1 MANERAVPPGRIL
14 IIEDDDTIAELERD
28 FLEING
34 FETERE
40 REGVKGK
47 ERALSGGFDLIL
59 LDLMLPGIDG
69 YAICRAIRDKINVPI
84 LMVTA
89 RGEEIDKVR
98 GLGLGADDYI
108 TKPFTPAEL
117 VARIKSHIA
126 RFKRLTDAARLSSPL
141 SKPSS
146 AEGEI
151 AAGNLTINPAARRV
165 FVSGAEIELAN
176 KEYELLFFLA
186 SNPEIVFSKEKL
198 YDRIW
203 GETLYG
209 DLNTV
214 KEHINRLRKK
224 IEKDPANPVHI
235 QTVWGA
241 GYRFLG

>member
-1 MANERAVPPGRIL
+1 MANENTVKPRIL

-28 FLEING
+28 FLKING

-40 REGVKGK
+40 SEGVKGM
-47 ERALSGGFDLIL
+47 ERTLSDNFDLIL

-69 YAICRAIRDKINVPI
+69 YTICRLIRDKINVPI

-89 RGEEIDKVR
+89 RGEETDKVR
-98 GLGLGADDYI
+98 GLGLGADDYV

-126 RFKRLTDAARLSSPL
+126 RFKRITDAAQLTATV
-141 SKPSS
+141 SKP
-146 AEGEI
+146 APPECEI
-151 AAGNLTINPAARRV
+151 IAGDLIINPVTRRV
-165 FVSGAEIELAN
+165 FISETEIELAN
-176 KEYELLFFLA
+176 KEYELLLFFS
-186 SNPEIVFSKEKL
+186 SNPEIVFDKEKL
-198 YDRIW
+198 YNKIW
-203 GETLYG
+203 GEDMYG

-224 IEKDPANPVHI
+224 IEKDPAKPEHI

-241 GYRFLG
+241 GYRFLR

>member
-1 MANERAVPPGRIL
+1 MANERPRIL

-34 FETERE
+34 FETMRE
-40 REGVKGK
+40 SDGVKGM

-69 YAICRAIRDKINVPI
+69 FHICRAIRDKINVPI

-89 RGEEIDKVR
+89 RGEETDKIR

-126 RFKRLTDAARLSSPL
+126 RFRRILESAGASESAPSE
-141 SKPSS
+141 SKI
-146 AEGEI
+146 I
-151 AAGNLTINPAARRV
+151 ANDIIAGDLTINPAARRV
-165 FVSGAEIELAN
+165 FVSETEIELAN

-186 SNPEIVFSKEKL
+186 SNPEIVFDKEKI
-198 YDRIW
+198 YNKIW
-203 GETLYG
+203 GEDMYG
-209 DLNTV
+209 GINTV

-241 GYRFLG
+241 GYRFCG

>member
-1 MANERAVPPGRIL
+1 
-14 IIEDDDTIAELERD
+14 
-28 FLEING
+28 
-34 FETERE
+34 
-40 REGVKGK
+40 
-47 ERALSGGFDLIL
+47 
-59 LDLMLPGIDG
+59 MLPGIDG
-69 YAICRAIRDKINVPI
+69 YAICRAIRNKINVPI

-89 RGEEIDKVR
+89 RGEETDKVR

-126 RFKRLTDAARLSSPL
+126 RFRRIFESARIPDAARLSSSL

-146 AEGEI
+146 AEI
-151 AAGNLTINPAARRV
+151 ASDTVASNIVASDIVAGDLAINPATRRV
-165 FVSGAEIELAN
+165 FVSGTEIELAN
-176 KEYELLFFLA
+176 KEYELLVFLA
-186 SNPEIVFSKEKL
+186 SNPEIVFDKEKL
-198 YDRIW
+198 YDKIW

-241 GYRFLG
+241 GYRFCG